1 MADNN
6 STYTYDD
13 VMQAICCALA
23 FGSDAGLAARDVIDT
38 GAKGEGSR
46 WGVAPDRFGGILMP
60 GAGNTIHISGE
71 AMRLLAEAD
80 RQCDA
85 RCREIR
91 YHLGNT
97 TYDLRKDT

>member
-1 MADNN
+1 MSE
-6 STYTYDD
+6 STNYTHDD

-23 FGSDAGLAARDVIDT
+23 FGSDSAMAARDVIDN
-38 GAKGEGSR
+38 AEAGEQPR

-80 RQCDA
+80 RQCDR
-85 RCREIR
+85 RCGKLEYR
-91 YHLGNT
+91 YGRT
-97 TYDLRKDT
+97 TYDLRRAG